1 VSTLLRPTGP
11 LPPGAYW
18 VRRLLVLLVVFV
30 VLVGGWWV
38 FLRSDPTPAPAD
50 STPPLASDT
59 ATPTPSDST
68 TPSESGSPSAS
79 PSSSPA
85 QPDCARKAIEVGV
98 TTDQPDYPGG
108 VEPVFTLTV
117 KNVGDV
123 TCRRDVGQR
132 ALELTVT
139 SGDVRVWSSDD
150 CNPGGPSAVRVFGP
164 GDQYVLPVT
173 WSRQLS
179 EAGCPT
185 GEPLADPGQYQVVAR
200 DLDVSSQPASFT
212 LS

>member
-11 LPPGAYW
+11 LPPGVYW
-18 VRRLLVLLVVFV
+18 VRRVLVVLAVLV
-30 VLVGGWWV
+30 VLVALWWV
-38 FLRSDPTPAPAD
+38 FLRSDASPTSAE
-50 STPPLASDT
+50 
-59 ATPTPSDST
+59 PTPSNTPALSPTPSQTRTT
-68 TPSESGSPSAS
+68 TPSVSPTTS

-85 QPDCARKAIEVGV
+85 QPECAAKAIEVSV
-98 TTDQPDYPGG
+98 TTDRNDYREGVQPT
-108 VEPVFTLTV
+108 FTLTV
-117 KNVGDV
+117 TNTGDV

-132 ALELTVT
+132 ALELIVT
-139 SGDVRVWSSDD
+139 SGDVQAWSSDD

-164 GDQYVLPVT
+164 GDEFVQPVT

-179 EAGCPT
+179 EPGCPT

-200 DLDVSSQPASFT
+200 NLDIVSDPASFT